1 VCLPEDREKLSV
13 SLNFRP
19 YHLCPTASLRLHQ
32 ILVLFGFRP
41 SIVSVLRSTLL
52 PKQPGAK
59 APKLSDLG
67 VTLAQSKAA
76 PCYLVLCDGDETM
89 VIEKDL
95 VEAKIRTARYFIVH
109 TNHDTP
115 SSGTASDNTLQKH
128 QEKNLILG
136 MEDFIED
143 SGERRK
149 CVERKWDRVVRKHRD
164 QKAETGAGV
173 GDSSEVPT
181 VKEETLIR
189 WIRAYPTMN
198 ECTHFGCILDP
209 GTGEIRWLG
218 RGVRE

>member
-1 VCLPEDREKLSV
+1 
-13 SLNFRP
+13 
-19 YHLCPTASLRLHQ
+19 
-32 ILVLFGFRP
+32 VLFGLRP
-41 SIVSVLRSTLL
+41 SIVSILRSTLL
-52 PKQPGAK
+52 PKNPGA
-59 APKLSDLG
+59 APPRLADLG
-67 VTLAQSKAA
+67 VALAQSKSA
-76 PCYLVLCDGDETM
+76 PCYLILCDADETM

-95 VEAKIRTARYFIVH
+95 IEAKIRTARYFIVH

-115 SSGTASDNTLQKH
+115 STGAASDNTLPQKH

-164 QKAETGAGV
+164 QKAEKGAGT
-173 GDSSEVPT
+173 DEASETPI
-181 VKEETLIR
+181 VKEETLRR
-189 WIRAYPTMN
+189 WVRAYPTMN

-209 GTGEIRWLG
+209 GTGEIRWLS